1 MWLLKENRETYA
13 LIKKLFVASE
23 RGHSITELPASR
35 ERIEDGE
42 ILRSWK
48 NTAHI
53 CRIPDMN
60 QANFTKASV

>member
-53 CRIPDMN
+53 
-60 QANFTKASV
+60 